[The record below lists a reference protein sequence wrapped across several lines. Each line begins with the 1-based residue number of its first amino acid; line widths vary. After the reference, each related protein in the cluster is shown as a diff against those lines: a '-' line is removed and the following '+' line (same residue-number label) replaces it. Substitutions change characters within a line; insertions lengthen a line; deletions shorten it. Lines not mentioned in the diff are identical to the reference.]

1 MNAHGQ
7 KVIRK
12 RGNSSESTAVKSFN
26 QAESSK
32 IIDDPPDP
40 SQPAIDGLVVPF
52 RPLQQV
58 IEIEIIPRLALSHRD
73 DAPLLGEQGAR
84 SRDRQV
90 DDAAI
95 DDFVQLVRKSVDD
108 QTDFFITDLIRQG
121 ASLDSIYLN
130 LLAPAARRFG
140 DMWIDD
146 LVDFTEVTLAVG
158 KLQRLL
164 HRLDAASQALH
175 PGQATGFSV
184 QLVPAPQEQHTFGL
198 SMVAEFFRGSGWEVV
213 FGEYNDLRGATRTG
227 GNPVDVV
234 GWSIGSEIH
243 LEKLASEIANLR
255 RSDPDGNIG
264 VLVGGSLVVERP
276 ELVSKLGADAMA
288 IDGREAVDKAFE
300 LVSALADERGAK
312 GFELGA

>member
-12 RGNSSESTAVKSFN
+12 RGNTSESTPEKKPN
-26 QAESSK
+26 QAEPSK
-32 IIDDPPDP
+32 NLDNPPNP
-40 SQPAIDGLVVPF
+40 PPPAIDGLVVPF
-52 RPLQQV
+52 RPLQQA
-58 IEIEIIPRLALSHRD
+58 IEIDIIPRLALSQRD
-73 DAPLLGEQGAR
+73 DAPLLGDQGAR
-84 SRDRQV
+84 FQDQQV
-90 DDAAI
+90 DDTAI

-108 QTDFFITDLIRQG
+108 QTDIFIADLIRQG
-121 ASLDSIYLN
+121 TSLDNIYLN

-164 HRLDAASQALH
+164 HRLDAASQAWH
-175 PGQATGFSV
+175 PGQAACFSV

-213 FGEYNDLRGATRTG
+213 FGAYNDLRGATRIG

-234 GWSIGSEIH
+234 GWSISSEIH
-243 LEKLASEIANLR
+243 LEKLSAEIANLR

-276 ELVSKLGADAMA
+276 DLVSKLGADAMA
-288 IDGREAVDKAFE
+288 VDGREAVDKAFK
-300 LVSALADERGAK
+300 LVSALADERGAR

>member
-1 MNAHGQ
+1 MNAQGQ

-12 RGNSSESTAVKSFN
+12 QGNTSEASTGKRFN

-32 IIDDPPDP
+32 IVDDSSDPP
-40 SQPAIDGLVVPF
+40 QTAIDGLVVPF
-52 RPLQQV
+52 RPLQQA
-58 IEIEIIPRLALSHRD
+58 IEIDIIPRLALSHRD
-73 DAPLLGEQGAR
+73 DAPLLGKQGVN

-90 DDAAI
+90 DDTAI
-95 DDFVQLVRKSVDD
+95 DDFVQLVQNSVDE
-108 QTDFFITDLIRQG
+108 QTDIFISDLIRQG
-121 ASLDSIYLN
+121 ASLDGIYLN

-175 PGQATGFSV
+175 PGQAAGFSV

-234 GWSIGSEIH
+234 GWSISSEIH
-243 LEKLASEIANLR
+243 LAKLAAEIANLR

-288 IDGREAVDKAFE
+288 IDGREAVNKAFK
-300 LVSALADERGAK
+300 LASALADERGAR